1 MEQKKQMLSKIESL
15 SEQEKLELFSVEELE
30 TRLEMQIV
38 KGLSPI
44 GKGPVMNDTNNGC
57 NGDCWF

>member
-15 SEQEKLELFSVEELE
+15 SEQEKLELFNVEELE

-38 KGLSPI
+38 KGFGPI
-44 GKGPVMNDTNNGC
+44 GKGPLMNDTTNNGC
-57 NGDCWF
+57 WN